1 MQRNK
6 EISQQIKYIHSN
18 MIIQYKEY
26 YIYDTAQNDTMQSVT
41 RQSITQHKV
50 LHDKKGLTQH
60 K

>member
-1 MQRNK
+1 
-6 EISQQIKYIHSN
+6 

-26 YIYDTAQNDTMQSVT
+26 YIYDTTQNDTMQSVT